1 MVKKM
6 IKNIYLGLI
15 LIFLY
20 SPIIVLMV
28 FSFNNSKSTSVWSG
42 FTIQWYIE
50 LFKDRMIM
58 KSLYYTLTIAIT
70 STIIS
75 TLVGVISAFGIFYM
89 GSFKKKIMLNIN
101 NLPVLN
107 PDIVTGV
114 AMMSLFVFLKNLT
127 GLRFGFITLLIA
139 HITFSIPFVIL
150 SILPK
155 LKQMPKDI
163 WDAAIDLGAKPTVA
177 FIKVILPEIKPGII
191 TGALI
196 AFTMSIDDFVISYFT
211 TGSGVTNLS
220 ITIFSMARRGINPKI
235 NALSTLMFITIML
248 LIIFIN
254 KRQKRESLKIMEVE
268 K

>member
-1 MVKKM
+1 MVKKYS
-6 IKNIYLGLI
+6 KNIYLALVM
-15 LIFLY
+15 IFLY
-20 SPIIVLMV
+20 APICVLMV
-28 FSFNNSKSTSVWSG
+28 FSFNETKSTSLWSG
-42 FTIQWYIE
+42 FTTKWYFE

-58 KSLYYTLTIAIT
+58 KSLYYTLLIAVL

-75 TLVGVISAFGIFYM
+75 TISGIFSAFGIFYM
-89 GSFKKKIMLNIN
+89 KKWNKRIILNIN
-101 NLPVLN
+101 NLPILN

-114 AMMSLFVFLKNLT
+114 AMMSLFVFLKNII
-127 GLRFGFITLLIA
+127 GIHFGFVTLLIA

-155 LKQMPKDI
+155 LKQMPNDM
-163 WDAAIDLGAKPTVA
+163 WDAALDLGAKPLYA

-220 ITIFSMARRGINPKI
+220 ITIYSMARRGINPKI
-235 NALSTLMFITIML
+235 NALSTLMFLVIMI
-248 LIIFIN
+248 LILIIN
-254 KRQKRESLKIMEVE
+254 KRQKKERVNLMEV

>member
-1 MVKKM
+1 MVKESLK
-6 IKNIYLGLI
+6 KIYIGLI

-20 SPIIVLMV
+20 SPILVLMI
-28 FSFNNSKSTSVWSG
+28 FSFNNSKSTSLWSG
-42 FTIQWYIE
+42 FTTQWYIE

-58 KSLYYTLTIAIT
+58 KSLYYTLSIAVL

-75 TLVGVISAFGIFYM
+75 TIAGVFSAFGIFYM
-89 GSFKKKIMLNIN
+89 NAYRKKIMLNIN

-127 GLRFGFITLLIA
+127 GLRFGFITLLMA

-163 WDAAIDLGAKPTVA
+163 WNAAIDLGAKPLSA
-177 FIKVILPEIKPGII
+177 FVRVIIPEIKPGIV

-235 NALSTLMFITIML
+235 NALSTLMFLTIMV
-248 LIIFIN
+248 LIVFIN
-254 KRQKRESLKIMEVE
+254 KRQKDEKQKIMEVG

>member
-1 MVKKM
+1 MVNKSFKK
-6 IKNIYLGLI
+6 IYLALI
-15 LIFLY
+15 LFFLY
-20 SPIIVLMV
+20 APILVLMV

-42 FTIQWYIE
+42 FTTQWYIA
-50 LFKDRMIM
+50 LFNDRMIM
-58 KSLYYTLTIAIT
+58 KSLYYTLSIAFL

-75 TLVGVISAFGIFYM
+75 TLVGVLSAFGIFYM
-89 GSFKKKIMLNIN
+89 SPYKKKILLNIN

-114 AMMSLFVFLKNLT
+114 AMMSLFVFMKNLT
-127 GLRFGFITLLIA
+127 GLRFGFTTLLIA

-163 WDAAIDLGAKPTVA
+163 WNAAIDLGAKPLTA
-177 FIKVILPEIKPGII
+177 FIKVILPEIQPGII

-235 NALSTLMFITIML
+235 NALSTLMFLTIML
-248 LIIFIN
+248 LIIVIN
-254 KRQKRESLKIMEVE
+254 KRQKNENLKIMEVE

>member
-1 MVKKM
+1 MVKQM
-6 IKNIYLGLI
+6 IKKVYLSLI

-20 SPIIVLMV
+20 SPILVLMV

-42 FTIQWYIE
+42 FTTQWYVQ

-89 GSFKKKIMLNIN
+89 KPFRKKLMLNIN

-127 GLRFGFITLLIA
+127 GFLFNC
-139 HITFSIPFVIL
+139 
-150 SILPK
+150 SIL
-155 LKQMPKDI
+155 
-163 WDAAIDLGAKPTVA
+163 
-177 FIKVILPEIKPGII
+177 
-191 TGALI
+191 
-196 AFTMSIDDFVISYFT
+196 IST
-211 TGSGVTNLS
+211 
-220 ITIFSMARRGINPKI
+220 
-235 NALSTLMFITIML
+235 
-248 LIIFIN
+248 
-254 KRQKRESLKIMEVE
+254 
-268 K
+268 